1 MKHCRLSFEYME
13 VTPMPERGQIVCD
26 CGTETACCVSLLAD
40 PIDEDVSDDL
50 AIGFKALGDPHRV
63 AVIHMLAGAPG
74 PVCVV
79 DIERHLPLSQSTVSY
94 HLKTLLD
101 AGVIDRERR
110 GRWSYYT
117 IRPERLDQL
126 SRALA
131 DHAVQAAQS
140 VQSTPA

>member
-1 MKHCRLSFEYME
+1 ME
-13 VTPMPERGQIVCD
+13 VKSMPERGQIVCE
-26 CGTETACCVSLLAD
+26 CGAETACCVSLMTD
-40 PIDEDVSDDL
+40 PVDEDVSDDL
-50 AIGFKALGDPHRV
+50 AAGFKALGDPHRV

-131 DHAVQAAQS
+131 DRAAQAAQLAPS
-140 VQSTPA
+140 APA

>member
-1 MKHCRLSFEYME
+1 
-13 VTPMPERGQIVCD
+13 
-26 CGTETACCVSLLAD
+26 LLTD

-50 AIGFKALGDPHRV
+50 AAGFKALGDPHRV
-63 AVIHMLAGAPG
+63 AVIHMLAGAAG

-126 SRALA
+126 SRVLA
-131 DHAVQAAQS
+131 DHAAQAAQLA
-140 VQSTPA
+140 QSTPG

>member
-1 MKHCRLSFEYME
+1 
-13 VTPMPERGQIVCD
+13 MPERGQIVCD
-26 CGTETACCVSLLAD
+26 CSTETACCVALLTD
-40 PIDEDVSDDL
+40 PIDQELTDDL
-50 AIGFKALGDPHRV
+50 ATGFKALGDPHRV
-63 AVIHMLAGAPG
+63 AVIHMLAGAAG

-131 DHAVQAAQS
+131 DQAVEAARLAPS
-140 VQSTPA
+140 VPS

>member
-1 MKHCRLSFEYME
+1 M
-13 VTPMPERGQIVCD
+13 T
-26 CGTETACCVSLLAD
+26 D
-40 PIDEDVSDDL
+40 PVDEDVSHDL
-50 AIGFKALGDPHRV
+50 ATGFKALGDPHRV
-63 AVIHMLAGAPG
+63 AVIHMLAGAAD

-101 AGVIDRERR
+101 AEVIERERR

-131 DHAVQAAQS
+131 DHAVRL
-140 VQSTPA
+140 TPSAPA

>member
-1 MKHCRLSFEYME
+1 
-13 VTPMPERGQIVCD
+13 MPEREQIVCG
-26 CGTETACCVSLLAD
+26 CSTETACCVGLATD
-40 PIDEDVSDDL
+40 PIDEEVSDNL
-50 AIGFKALGDPHRV
+50 ATGFKALGDPHRM
-63 AVIHMLAGAPG
+63 AVIHMLACAAG

-117 IRPERLDQL
+117 IRPQRLDDL

-131 DHAVQAAQS
+131 NHAVAAAQLAPS
-140 VQSTPA
+140 APA